1 METLNQKEIL
11 NYLAQAQ
18 QQLDNSGTLKTI
30 ETLNND
36 PSIKWAMRESQNFE
50 RVKLVNKL
58 LIHSF

>member
-36 PSIKWAMRESQNFE
+36 PSIKEILSN
-50 RVKLVNKL
+50 VVD
-58 LIHSF
+58 